1 MEILLIDDDAS
12 VRLMLSSSLRE
23 NGHRVT
29 VGIDGVDGMRKLREH
44 RYDLVVTDV
53 GMPGHDGFEI
63 LEYAHKSRQATDCV
77 LMASHASIGD
87 AISAIKHSA
96 SDYLVKPIEPCEL
109 SVCVARIE
117 ERQGLNAR
125 VVQADADVDQHGLVG
140 VCAGIARVRS
150 QIDAMGPSTAPV
162 LITGASGTGKELV
175 ARALHQSSARRH
187 GSFVAINCA
196 SFPHTLLEAE
206 LFGFKSGAFTGAT
219 SSRAGRFAAA
229 KGGTLFLDEISEMPP
244 VCQAKLLR
252 VLQEEVFSP
261 LGTNE
266 SVALDA
272 RIISATN
279 RPLRKLVGT
288 REFREDLYYRVKV
301 LTIEVLGL
309 RERAGDLVP
318 LCIHFLKKFSESNR
332 PLTISRDAWGLLA
345 TYEFPG
351 NVRELEHVIQH
362 AVVLASAAKSETI
375 EIDHL
380 PSELTTVWQQ
390 QSRASQ
396 PHLQSLS
403 SAAKGFERQY
413 LVRALAMC
421 NGNKTRASKVLS
433 ISRKNL
439 WEKLRGHGISDTEV
453 AQEISAMAT
462 PAECTSSRA

>member
-1 MEILLIDDDAS
+1 M
-12 VRLMLSSSLRE
+12 
-23 NGHRVT
+23 
-29 VGIDGVDGMRKLREH
+29 
-44 RYDLVVTDV
+44 
-53 GMPGHDGFEI
+53 
-63 LEYAHKSRQATDCV
+63 
-77 LMASHASIGD
+77 
-87 AISAIKHSA
+87 
-96 SDYLVKPIEPCEL
+96 
-109 SVCVARIE
+109 
-117 ERQGLNAR
+117 
-125 VVQADADVDQHGLVG
+125 QADADVEQHGLVG

-150 QIDAMGPSTAPV
+150 QIAAMGPSTAPV

-175 ARALHQSSARRH
+175 ARALHKSSARRN
-187 GSFVAINCA
+187 GPFVAINCA

-229 KGGTLFLDEISEMPP
+229 KGGTLFLDEISEMPS

-252 VLQEEVFSP
+252 VLQEEEFSP

-266 SVALDA
+266 SLALDA

-279 RPLRKLVGT
+279 RPLRTLVGA

-309 RERAGDLVP
+309 RDRAGDLVP
-318 LCIHFLKKFSESNR
+318 LCIHFLKKFSERSA
-332 PLTISRDAWGLLA
+332 PLTISRDAWDLLA
-345 TYEFPG
+345 AYEFPG

-380 PSELTTVWQQ
+380 PSELTTSWHH
-390 QSRASQ
+390 QSRANQ
-396 PHLQSLS
+396 PQVQSLS

-453 AQEISAMAT
+453 DQEIAAMAP
-462 PAECTSSRA
+462 PAEFTSTRA